1 MMGTPAIHSQSERP
15 ERTAPPGTGT
25 RRMGQ
30 GAAGSQALWLERLT
44 VTGFRNFA
52 QSELRCDAR
61 PVVLLGGNG
70 SGKTNLLEAISL
82 LAPGRGLRRARL
94 GDLNRRQPGNSL
106 DHGGAWAVAAR
117 VNTADGPRELGTG
130 LDPANETG
138 RERRLLKLD
147 GEFVSSQQA
156 LGEVVSAVWVA
167 PHMDRIFQESPASRR
182 RFLDR
187 LVYGF
192 DPAHAG
198 RIAAYEHAMRER
210 ARLLREQRGD
220 PAWLAGLER
229 TMAEKAVAIAA
240 ARRSLV
246 ARLSAACQETHGA
259 FPAVGLAL
267 AGDAESWMDELPAVQ
282 VEERLLQS
290 LANSRAQDAETGGA
304 AHGAHRSDLAASD
317 LERDMPAAFC
327 STGEQKALLLSLVMA
342 HTRLLA
348 LERGSGPLLLL
359 DEVAAHLDSDL
370 RAALYDSILD
380 LGVQAWMSG
389 TDSALFSAL
398 GPKVQRFHLREGLV
412 LREA

>member
-1 MMGTPAIHSQSERP
+1 MMGNPAIQGENERSER
-15 ERTAPPGTGT
+15 TG
-25 RRMGQ
+25 RGPAEGR
-30 GAAGSQALWLERLT
+30 ALWLERLT
-44 VTGFRNFA
+44 VTAFRNFA
-52 QSELRCDAR
+52 QTELRCDAR

-94 GDLNRRQPGNSL
+94 GDLSRRKPGNEAEG
-106 DHGGAWAVAAR
+106 DRAWAVAAR
-117 VNTADGPRELGTG
+117 VHTPEGPRELGTG
-130 LDPANETG
+130 LDPANEAG

-156 LGEVVSAVWVA
+156 FGEIVSAVWVA
-167 PHMDRIFQESPASRR
+167 PHMDRIFQESPSSRR

-210 ARLLREQRGD
+210 SRLLREQRRD
-220 PAWLAGLER
+220 PSWLGGLER

-246 ARLSAACQETHGA
+246 SRLAAACEETHGA

-267 AGDAESWMDELPAVQ
+267 VGDAESWLDEMPAVQ
-282 VEERLLQS
+282 VEERLLRR
-290 LANSRAQDAETGGA
+290 LEESRPADGETGGA
-304 AHGAHRSDLAASD
+304 ACGAHRCDLAASD

-342 HTRLLA
+342 HTRLLS
-348 LERGSGPLLLL
+348 LERGTGPLLLL
-359 DEVAAHLDSDL
+359 DEVAAHLDAGL
-370 RAALYDSILD
+370 REALYASILD

-389 TDSALFSAL
+389 TDSGLFSAL
-398 GPKVQRFHLREGLV
+398 GPDVQRFHLREGLV